1 MVASIA
7 FSCIRSTHSF
17 QCADSNAVTRSG
29 LGTDA
34 SSRDRSVAHGQ
45 PRSKRRASMIAR
57 QTCTRFASAQ
67 AMGRGARKR
76 EQAPSLIVATPRGPD
91 AEAGP
96 LDRDPDP

>member
-1 MVASIA
+1 
-7 FSCIRSTHSF
+7 
-17 QCADSNAVTRSG
+17 
-29 LGTDA
+29 
-34 SSRDRSVAHGQ
+34 
-45 PRSKRRASMIAR
+45 MIAR

-67 AMGRGARKR
+67 AMGRGARKQ